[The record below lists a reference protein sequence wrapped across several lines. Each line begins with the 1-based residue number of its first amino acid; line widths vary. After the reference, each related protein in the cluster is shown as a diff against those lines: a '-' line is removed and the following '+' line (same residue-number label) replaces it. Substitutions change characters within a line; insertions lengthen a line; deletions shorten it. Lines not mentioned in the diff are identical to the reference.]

1 MSINFSWHNCL
12 RSSNPEA
19 IPCGAKAA
27 TDSLS
32 YLNPGIS
39 LVFHHSSGD
48 VTEPLKREHRSSSHG
63 SCGWIALFLFTGLRT
78 FMHFL
83 LVKQYVVAE
92 FRYHPIS
99 FFVGYQ
105 FLPVVNPPCFP
116 SSRRVEVPRPVQLGS
131 LKSENEGQ
139 DWKILWRGDWQWL
152 HEILGALFCMFS
164 SRSKHIKTMGDCGCF
179 KHTEKNY
186 SWGEI
191 WEDVLVQIMV
201 RKKKKKT
208 L

>member
-1 MSINFSWHNCL
+1 MFVL
-12 RSSNPEA
+12 VRSSCPSIFHGTTA
-19 IPCGAKAA
+19 CDHQILRQSRAA
-27 TDSLS
+27 PRQRPIA
-32 YLNPGIS
+32 YPIWI
-39 LVFHHSSGD
+39 LVFLWYFTIPVVMWPSP
-48 VTEPLKREHRSSSHG
+48 EPLKREHRSSSHG

-179 KHTEKNY
+179 KHTEKTIHGVKFEKMF
-186 SWGEI
+186 WC
-191 WEDVLVQIMV
+191 
-201 RKKKKKT
+201 K
-208 L
+208 